1 MEAPEP
7 GIYPSV
13 DFTDYTRWAACNHSI
28 LKNFSLTAAHARYRM
43 LNQEESSKF
52 QDLGHALHQAL
63 LEPQL
68 FEANVLVAPDV
79 DRRTKIGK
87 AEWAAFE
94 ERAQGRTIVTESEM
108 LCLKGIRENA
118 AAHETIN
125 LILNGPGVSELS
137 IVWID
142 PETKLKCK
150 ARLDRL
156 AELNGYP
163 FIVDLKTTHRPA
175 STNSWQTAIMQYSLH
190 EQAAHYQNGLEVLR
204 PLQEGFKRKFAWI
217 VAETEPPF
225 AVRIFEA
232 DDYSLDIGRDQ
243 VAKHLAQFR
252 ECLDAG
258 VWPSWPM
265 GMDLAGLP
273 AWALKRFDLE

>member
-7 GIYPSV
+7 GIYPNV
-13 DFTDYTRWAACNHSI
+13 PFETYTRWAAANHSI
-28 LKNFSLTAAHARYRM
+28 LRHFDKTPAHARWQM
-43 LNQEESSKF
+43 THQDESTKF

-63 LEPQL
+63 LEPTA
-68 FEANVLVAPDV
+68 FKDAVIVAPDV
-79 DRRTKIGK
+79 DRRTKAGK
-87 AEWAAFE
+87 AEWAIFE
-94 ERAQGRTIVTESEM
+94 ERAKGRTVVTEKDME
-108 LCLKGIRENA
+108 CLEGIRKNS

-142 PETKLKCK
+142 PETLLKCK
-150 ARLDRL
+150 ARIDRL
-156 AELNGYP
+156 AELNLYP
-163 FIVDLKTTHRPA
+163 FIVDFKTTHKPA
-175 STNSWQTAIMQYSLH
+175 STDSWQTAIMQYKLH
-190 EQAAHYQNGLEVLR
+190 EQAAHYQNGLEILS
-204 PLQEGFKRKFAWI
+204 PLPGGFKRKFAWI
-217 VAETEPPF
+217 VAETEPPY

-243 VAKHLAQFR
+243 VAKHLQQFR
-252 ECLDAG
+252 DCLDAG
-258 VWPSWPM
+258 VWPSWPQ

>member
-1 MEAPEP
+1 MNLEA
-7 GIYPSV
+7 GIYPGLTF
-13 DFTDYTRWAACNHSI
+13 DDYSRIVACNHSI
-28 LKNFSLTAAHARYRM
+28 IKNFSLTAAHARYRM
-43 LNQEESSKF
+43 LNQDESSKF

-63 LEPQL
+63 LEPAL
-68 FEANVLVAPDV
+68 FKESVLVAPDV
-79 DRRTKIGK
+79 DRRTNVGK

-94 ERAQGRTIVTESEM
+94 ERAKGRTIVTETDM
-108 LCLKGIRENA
+108 ACLDGIRKNA

-142 PETKLKCK
+142 PATKLKCK

-156 AELNGYP
+156 AELNGWP
-163 FIVDLKTTHRPA
+163 FIIDLKTTHRPA
-175 STNSWQTAIMQYSLH
+175 STHSWQTAIMQFSLH

-204 PLQEGFKRKFAWI
+204 PLREGFKRKYAWV
-217 VAETEPPF
+217 VAETEPPY

-232 DDYSLDIGRDQ
+232 DDLSLDIGRDQ

-258 VWPSWPM
+258 VWPSWPQ
-265 GMDLAGLP
+265 GLDLAGLP
-273 AWALKRFDLE
+273 AWAYKRFDLE

>member
-1 MEAPEP
+1 MEAPGP
-7 GIYPSV
+7 GLYPNV
-13 DFTDYTRWAACNHSI
+13 PFDTYTRWVACNHSI
-28 LKNFSLTAAHARYRM
+28 IKNFSLTAAHARYRM
-43 LNQEESSKF
+43 LNQAESSSH

-63 LEPQL
+63 LEPEL
-68 FEANVLVAPDV
+68 FEKNVLVAPDV

-87 AEWAAFE
+87 AEWASFQEKAK
-94 ERAQGRTIVTESEM
+94 GRTIITEPEM
-108 LCLKGIRENA
+108 LCLEGIRKNA

-125 LILNGPGVSELS
+125 LILNGPGISELS

-142 PETKLKCK
+142 PATDLTCK

-163 FIVDLKTTHRPA
+163 FIVDLKTTHKPA
-175 STNSWQTAIMQYSLH
+175 STHSWQTAIMQYALH

-204 PLQEGFKRKFAWI
+204 PLQEGFKRKYAWI
-217 VAETEPPF
+217 VAETEPPYS
-225 AVRIFEA
+225 VRIFEA

-252 ECLDAG
+252 ECLEAG
-258 VWPSWPM
+258 VWPSWPQ
-265 GMDLAGLP
+265 GMELAGLP